1 MSSENNQN
9 KENKNSN
16 IFSSYPILASIDS
29 IVKLEKFLNQNKIEN
44 EYLDID
50 ILFRYYIK
58 SENLK
63 NIFLL
68 FIPHLEINFQN
79 KYFNNSTILMFLISE
94 NLFNFTEELIDNF
107 LDDVNLTLTD
117 NLKENIFFKILNLNN
132 EQNKYSL
139 FKKAFETLNN
149 EEKKTI
155 ISSKNL
161 KEESLLEKALLIGNV
176 DITNLL
182 IKEDKINYKNN
193 LSEDN
198 ILHFAIKGKSP
209 YCLKII
215 LNNLS
220 NDLFLKFLN
229 EKNKNNETP
238 IQLANKLNLNSMIK
252 LLNDLKNNNKEEN
265 NSEKEKLEINQ
276 VINLLCD
283 LNDKNFNQNI
293 EMIKNNFYLN
303 DWNLIFIEK
312 LVYEQKEKKLDFDLL
327 KKIVDF
333 FDEDIKYNK
342 DKEIY
347 FLNYMTEAYNFSDF
361 SEMLSIFKNYL
372 DNKTEKNDNI
382 FFINSIIMLIEKSLS
397 YQLNNFSKSLIQLL
411 IKFIS
416 NFSNEEN
423 NKIPLDYIK
432 YLNKKEI
439 LNSNEN
445 LKELISLYQCYLNIN
460 ESNYDK
466 AQENL
471 SEFKS
476 KISLMKNNENPIY
489 KTLISFYH
497 ILKVRIDYFNNTQF
511 KFFQHL
517 SKFSSNKEI
526 DSIIFYYNSMGIAQL
541 KQKRYFYAEYC
552 FKYCEKLIRQ
562 NEINYYLFL
571 NTVLYNISLCY
582 FYSKKYEKCYK
593 ILSNLK
599 NVDSMSTNPFLFYR
613 LGLCCLEIELQNYKN
628 SFNEDNL
635 NDLVNETLFSSENE
649 NVNFKKR
656 FILINKNPSKISD
669 YDNNNEKLN
678 EAIFAFKQA
687 LLIIKGKTFYN
698 KEIYNLFN
706 NNKEIELNYNIIN
719 NNITDNNTFQYS
731 QIFSS
736 IYLNLIFCLIRNEN
750 YTEAIETI
758 LEFKNYDSNNNFQ
771 YVIDN
776 YLIECYIRINEYS
789 KALEILSKQ
798 NFSYD
803 NIDMK
808 GNFFTS
814 GNNLIY
820 SEVSFK
826 LSLCINIIKIQLL
839 NNNFQEAEKNINSM
853 ISLLNYPSELELPS
867 FVLNIILYYLLITN
881 KNDLAIETLKHR
893 KIPKF
898 IYK

>member
-16 IFSSYPILASIDS
+16 IFSSYPILSSIDS

-198 ILHFAIKGKSP
+198 ILHFAIKGKNP

-265 NSEKEKLEINQ
+265 NSEKENLEINQ
-276 VINLLCD
+276 VINLLYD

-333 FDEDIKYNK
+333 FDEDI
-342 DKEIY
+342 
-347 FLNYMTEAYNFSDF
+347 
-361 SEMLSIFKNYL
+361 
-372 DNKTEKNDNI
+372 
-382 FFINSIIMLIEKSLS
+382 
-397 YQLNNFSKSLIQLL
+397 
-411 IKFIS
+411 
-416 NFSNEEN
+416 
-423 NKIPLDYIK
+423 
-432 YLNKKEI
+432 
-439 LNSNEN
+439 
-445 LKELISLYQCYLNIN
+445 
-460 ESNYDK
+460 
-466 AQENL
+466 
-471 SEFKS
+471 
-476 KISLMKNNENPIY
+476 
-489 KTLISFYH
+489 FY
-497 ILKVRIDYFNNTQF
+497 
-511 KFFQHL
+511 
-517 SKFSSNKEI
+517 
-526 DSIIFYYNSMGIAQL
+526 
-541 KQKRYFYAEYC
+541 
-552 FKYCEKLIRQ
+552 
-562 NEINYYLFL
+562 
-571 NTVLYNISLCY
+571 
-582 FYSKKYEKCYK
+582 
-593 ILSNLK
+593 
-599 NVDSMSTNPFLFYR
+599 PF
-613 LGLCCLEIELQNYKN
+613 E
-628 SFNEDNL
+628 
-635 NDLVNETLFSSENE
+635 
-649 NVNFKKR
+649 
-656 FILINKNPSKISD
+656 
-669 YDNNNEKLN
+669 
-678 EAIFAFKQA
+678 
-687 LLIIKGKTFYN
+687 
-698 KEIYNLFN
+698 
-706 NNKEIELNYNIIN
+706 
-719 NNITDNNTFQYS
+719 
-731 QIFSS
+731 
-736 IYLNLIFCLIRNEN
+736 
-750 YTEAIETI
+750 
-758 LEFKNYDSNNNFQ
+758 
-771 YVIDN
+771 
-776 YLIECYIRINEYS
+776 
-789 KALEILSKQ
+789 
-798 NFSYD
+798 
-803 NIDMK
+803 
-808 GNFFTS
+808 
-814 GNNLIY
+814 
-820 SEVSFK
+820 
-826 LSLCINIIKIQLL
+826 
-839 NNNFQEAEKNINSM
+839 
-853 ISLLNYPSELELPS
+853 
-867 FVLNIILYYLLITN
+867 
-881 KNDLAIETLKHR
+881 HH
-893 KIPKF
+893 
-898 IYK
+898 